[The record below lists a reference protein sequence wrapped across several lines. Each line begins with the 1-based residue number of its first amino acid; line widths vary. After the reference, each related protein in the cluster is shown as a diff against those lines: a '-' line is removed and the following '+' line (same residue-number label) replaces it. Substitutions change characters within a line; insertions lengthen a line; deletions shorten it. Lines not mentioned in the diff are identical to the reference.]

1 MSRQSKQAK
10 RLAIAKS
17 ITDEHKLGQ
26 KRPNTRTAPKD
37 RPRRK
42 ESERVTMGKVW
53 ERIAARFGELAKGM
67 VLR

>member
-1 MSRQSKQAK
+1 MSRQSKQVK

-17 ITDEHKLGQ
+17 ITAEHKLGQ

-53 ERIAARFGELAKGM
+53 ERIAARFGDLAKGM

>member
-17 ITDEHKLGQ
+17 ITAEHKLGQ

-53 ERIAARFGELAKGM
+53 ERIAARFGDLAKGM

>member
-1 MSRQSKQAK
+1 MSRQSKQSHK
-10 RLAIAKS
+10 IKLRKE
-17 ITDEHKLGQ
+17 ITAEHKLGQ

-53 ERIAARFGELAKGM
+53 ERIAARFGDLAKGM